1 MSKFNQASVAALLC
15 AFVSTTAIAQGA
27 ALNNTPPKEMMP
39 MMLRSAAAPAVSNH
53 GHFVCTAAINAAGGL
68 FSGEYVNTA
77 QTMKLGTG
85 TYQVGFNAPC
95 ADVRIALGWYRIAQ
109 PDTLSWGTLPA
120 RSCIVADR
128 AGVSSAIWL
137 QCYGANGALVD
148 TSFTLSV
155 SR

>member
-1 MSKFNQASVAALLC
+1 MSKFNKASVAVLLS
-15 AFVSTTAIAQGA
+15 AFVSTSAIAQGA
-27 ALNNTPPKEMMP
+27 ALNNMPSKEMMP
-39 MMLRSAAAPAVSNH
+39 MMKAAGTPASNNH
-53 GHFVCTAAINAAGGL
+53 GHFVCTAAINSGGGV

-109 PDTLSWGTLPA
+109 PDTLTWGTLPA